1 MDSYEASRIVFSRIQ
16 NLDPENASKIMGLLL
31 IQDHGEKEMIR
42 LAFGPEA
49 LLHSVILKA
58 KKDLSLPAVN
68 SPSTPST
75 PSSSP
80 SPFALSTNP
89 ISISRQSSSS
99 SRLGISLPLSLT
111 IPSPSS
117 SSSVSWAAGFS
128 SDLQTSD
135 DHLISPGN
143 LPLGSSCFA
152 AGGAPASDMI
162 DEFQLQDQ
170 LSFLNDGSPTIG
182 VKNADLFFPPA
193 DLSSSPT
200 GGGFGSYGGDATW
213 GGGPVHRRS
222 CSVNDACLGTE
233 DLNCGLGWKPCLY
246 FARGFCKNGTSC
258 RFLHGGLGDSDV
270 SAAAVGSPSKIDV
283 MEQCHELLRSKSSAQ
298 QRLAAASQLMASAN
312 SFPYSPKSIN
322 FLLQQQQND
331 SQRAAAAAA
340 AAAAA
345 LMMGEDLHKFSRSS
359 RLERNEFSLNGSAG
373 IINPASRQIYL
384 TFPADSTFKEE
395 DVSNYFSMYGPVQD
409 VRIPYQQKRMFGFV
423 TFVYPET
430 VKLILAKGNPH
441 FVCDARVLVKPY
453 KEKGKVP
460 DKKQQQIDRDFSPCG
475 TPTGLDSR
483 ELYDHLQL
491 GSRMFYN
498 SHQDLL
504 WRRKLEEQQADLQT
518 LDLQSRRL
526 LNLQLLDVK
535 KNQLPHHHHRALSTG
550 SPIPSPTHSP
560 NPLFAQNLIFPSIRS
575 SGSNS
580 TSDILRENGATPVR
594 TPPPVS
600 VMASSTDMP
609 RQPSP
614 VDNGASATIGLNGN
628 DKERSQI
635 DDSDLL
641 ECFEHNLPDSPFA
654 SPAKATGDYTTNFS
668 DIAAVGEAAT
678 DSDDASSSILTS
690 TSSLEVAT
698 SFKSFNCQIP
708 RFPSGHSPIGMY
720 AGTGGPTCPVGI

>member
-58 KKDLSLPAVN
+58 RKDLNLPAVN

-117 SSSVSWAAGFS
+117 SSAVSWAAGFS
-128 SDLQTSD
+128 SDLQNSD

-182 VKNADLFFPPA
+182 VKNSDLFFPPA

-246 FARGFCKNGTSC
+246 YARGFCKNGTSC
-258 RFLHGGLGDSDV
+258 RFLHGGLGDSDA
-270 SAAAVGSPSKIDV
+270 SAAAVGSPSKMDM

-340 AAAAA
+340 AA

-359 RLERNEFSLNGSAG
+359 RLERNEFSMNGSAG

-460 DKKQQQIDRDFSPCG
+460 DKYRKQQQIDRDFSPCG

-498 SHQDLL
+498 THQDLL

-535 KNQLPHHHHRALSTG
+535 KNQLPHHHHHRALSTG

-560 NPLFAQNLIFPSIRS
+560 NPLFAQNLIFPGIRS
-575 SGSNS
+575 SGSSS
-580 TSDILRENGATPVR
+580 TSDILRENGVAPVR

-600 VMASSTDMP
+600 VMATSTDMP
-609 RQPSP
+609 RQASP
-614 VDNGASATIGLNGN
+614 VDNGALATIGQGGN

-654 SPAKATGDYTTNFS
+654 SPAKATGDYATNFS
-668 DIAAVGEAAT
+668 DIAAVGEAAN

-698 SFKSFNCQIP
+698 SFKSYNCQIP

>member
-58 KKDLSLPAVN
+58 RKDLNLPAVN

-117 SSSVSWAAGFS
+117 SSAVSWAAGFS
-128 SDLQTSD
+128 SDLQNSD

-182 VKNADLFFPPA
+182 VKNSDLFFPPA

-246 FARGFCKNGTSC
+246 YARGFCKNGTSC
-258 RFLHGGLGDSDV
+258 RFLHGGLGDSDA
-270 SAAAVGSPSKIDV
+270 SAAAVGSPSKMDM

-340 AAAAA
+340 AA

-359 RLERNEFSLNGSAG
+359 RLERNEFSMNGSAG

-498 SHQDLL
+498 THQDLL

-535 KNQLPHHHHRALSTG
+535 KNQLPHHHHHRALSTG

-560 NPLFAQNLIFPSIRS
+560 NPLFAQNLIFPGIRS
-575 SGSNS
+575 SGSSS
-580 TSDILRENGATPVR
+580 TSDILRENGVAPVR

-600 VMASSTDMP
+600 VMATSTDMP
-609 RQPSP
+609 RQASP
-614 VDNGASATIGLNGN
+614 VDNGALATIGQGGN

-654 SPAKATGDYTTNFS
+654 SPAKATGDYATNFS
-668 DIAAVGEAAT
+668 DIAAVGEAAN

-698 SFKSFNCQIP
+698 SFKSYNCQIP